1 MNLNLIGTWKQWL
14 SDLSTSA
21 GIKILWPFSTVWG
34 SFGIWILSISA
45 HTSVQVLLLGPTIAS
60 LSMSNPMITSTSYN
74 VIVISPCGRWNVWVS
89 RRHCSTN
96 AVINAW
102 SSCMDGTE
110 CRPSRP
116 SNLTMTRTRS
126 STIGTRSVNSSWQ
139 LRQSSVLGGSY
150 KYYNNRYNLMQ
161 IFSIYG

>member
-34 SFGIWILSISA
+34 SFGIWIPSILA
-45 HTSVQVLLLGPTIAS
+45 HRFVQVLLLGPTIAS
-60 LSMSNPMITSTSYN
+60 PLMGNPMITSTSCN

-89 RRHCSTN
+89 GRYRSTN

-102 SSCMDGTE
+102 SSCMDGTK

-116 SNLTMTRTRS
+116 SNLTMARTRS
-126 STIGTRSVNSSWQ
+126 STIGTRSANSSWR
-139 LRQSSVLGGSY
+139 LRQSSVPGGSC
-150 KYYNNRYNLMQ
+150 KYYNNR
-161 IFSIYG
+161 